1 VVRECGVVIV
11 GGGPGGIGAAVSA
24 ARNGADTVVI
34 ERYGY
39 LGGMGTRSDKFFGW
53 KALSVAAAMYFGL
66 TGLLLY
72 SFPVFLPF
80 LCNAFG
86 WTRASV
92 SWANSLAL
100 IVQGLVSPFVGMYV
114 MRYGARRSL
123 SIGGILCVLCF
134 VVASFHTQLWQL
146 YLAYGVLFGL
156 GGSLCGM
163 LAMSTIVNNWFVK
176 KRPLAL
182 SVLLTAGGFGGL
194 MVSFVMAMVNRFGWR
209 NSYLLLAAMIL
220 LLLVILPSFLL
231 VNKPEDLGQVPDGV
245 QAGDKRDSLPNKPNL
260 YGPSVDFTAA
270 EAIRTSAFWYLTIL
284 AATFMIGIQGFLV
297 HQVAFLIDN
306 NISKAVAAMAH
317 SLFVVVSAAGR
328 LGMGF
333 WGLRY
338 PSRPLAIMFMLLLIL
353 GMTIILFAKTLPII
367 FLYNI
372 LIGLGL
378 GGTYVAIMNLI
389 PLYFGKTYYPQIIGF
404 ALPFSSIFG
413 SIGSPLTGWL
423 RDITGSYRP
432 AWEVAILI
440 LTIGLISLLLARPP
454 VHPSMRENL

>member
-1 VVRECGVVIV
+1 MTFAWKD
-11 GGGPGGIGAAVSA
+11 P
-24 ARNGADTVVI
+24 NN
-34 ERYGY
+34 
-39 LGGMGTRSDKFFGW
+39 FFGW
-53 KALSVAAAMYFGL
+53 KALAVAAGMYFAL
-66 TGLLLY
+66 TGFVLY
-72 SFPVFLPF
+72 SFTVFLPF
-80 LCNAFG
+80 LCNTFG
-86 WTRASV
+86 WSRASV

-100 IVQGLVSPFVGMYV
+100 IVQGLVSPVVGMYV
-114 MRYGARRSL
+114 LRYGARRSL
-123 SIGGILCVLCF
+123 AAGGILCVLCF

-194 MVSFVMAMVNRFGWR
+194 MVSFVMAMINRFGWR

-220 LLLVILPSFLL
+220 ALLVILPSFL
-231 VNKPEDLGQVPDGV
+231 VINKPEDLGQVPDGN
-245 QAGDKRDSLPNKPNL
+245 QAGDKKDSSPDKLNL
-260 YGPSVDFTAA
+260 YGTSVDFTAA
-270 EAIRTSAFWYLTIL
+270 EAIRTSSFWYLTIL
-284 AATFMIGIQGFLV
+284 ATTFMIGIQGFLV
-297 HQVAFLIDN
+297 HQVAFLIDI
-306 NISKAVAAMAH
+306 NISKPVAAMAH
-317 SLFVVVSAAGR
+317 SLFVAVSAVGR

-338 PSRPLAIMFMLLLIL
+338 PSRPLAIIAMLLLIL
-353 GMTIILFAKTLPII
+353 GMAIILCAKTLPVI

-389 PLYFGKTYYPQIIGF
+389 PLYFGKTYYPKIIGL
-404 ALPFSSIFG
+404 ALPFSSILG

-423 RDITGSYRP
+423 RDITGSYKT
-432 AWEVAILI
+432 AWEMAIVI
-440 LTIGLISLLLARPP
+440 LTIGLVALILARPP
-454 VHPSMRENL
+454 VHPSIRRNRPIPG